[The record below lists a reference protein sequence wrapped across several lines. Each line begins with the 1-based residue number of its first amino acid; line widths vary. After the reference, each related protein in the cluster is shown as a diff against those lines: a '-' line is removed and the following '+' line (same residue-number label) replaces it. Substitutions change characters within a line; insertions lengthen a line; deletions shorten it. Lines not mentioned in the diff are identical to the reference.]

1 MKEKSRKAYQKSWR
15 EFRELAPEFN
25 FEEGPPGEDSIINYF
40 RHLRVEKKVASSS
53 MWVHYSYINS
63 VLKRKYSCKL
73 LDMPRVTLYIKGFMV
88 DTKKKASIID
98 EVALKNF
105 MAAEMVNAFWEVRQA
120 IVLMAFFGGLRKGEC
135 SALKLEQ
142 IIRSPVGYTIT
153 HKRSKQRDD
162 KLFTKFVVPQEG
174 GYADRLSIYLK
185 KVNEQLSKFQGRVWF
200 TGTQSSHFKKQA
212 MGINMLAKVPHE
224 LRMLLKLP
232 EENHYSFHSFRRT
245 SATSAADA
253 GSTTEQLVDFFGW
266 KNASMC
272 QEYISSSK
280 PAILG
285 MASRLGAFEALTQD
299 PVVEVEVEMEE
310 AQEVAQEDPLKQ
322 EMEEFI
328 ILEEDP
334 EMYAMAG
341 MELVSVPTVVPVSV
355 PSNIEC
361 TIRQAIASVPNV
373 SGNTVNFNIVC
384 GNFNGPVSF

>member
-1 MKEKSRKAYQKSWR
+1 
-15 EFRELAPEFN
+15 
-25 FEEGPPGEDSIINYF
+25 
-40 RHLRVEKKVASSS
+40 
-53 MWVHYSYINS
+53 
-63 VLKRKYSCKL
+63 
-73 LDMPRVTLYIKGFMV
+73 
-88 DTKKKASIID
+88 
-98 EVALKNF
+98 VALKNF

-120 IVLMAFFGGLRKGEC
+120 IVLMSFFGGLRVGEC

-153 HKRSKQRDD
+153 HMRAKQRDD

-174 GYADRLSIYLK
+174 GYAERLSIYLK

-285 MASRLGAFEALTQD
+285 MASRLGAFEQVFSQD
-299 PVVEVEVEMEE
+299 PVVEVDVEVEEAQE
-310 AQEVAQEDPLKQ
+310 VAQEVAQEDPLKQ

-328 ILEEDP
+328 ILDEDP

-341 MELVSVPTVVPVSV
+341 IELVSVPVSV
-355 PSNIEC
+355 PASIES
-361 TIRQAIASVPNV
+361 TIRQAMASVPNL
-373 SGNTVNFNIVC
+373 SGTTVNFKIVC
-384 GNFNGPVSF
+384 NPVLHNCNSVTF